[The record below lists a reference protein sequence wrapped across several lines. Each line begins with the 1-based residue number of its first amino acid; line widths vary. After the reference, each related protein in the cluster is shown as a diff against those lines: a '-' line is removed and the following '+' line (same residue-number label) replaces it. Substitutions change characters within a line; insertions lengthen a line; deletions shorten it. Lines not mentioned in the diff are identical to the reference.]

1 MHPILFVQKTARMNI
16 SKEQIDDLNA
26 VITVNIDKKDYN
38 DRVEKILKDYRKT
51 ANIPGFRKGHV
62 PMGMVVKQYGQAVLV
77 EEINKILQE
86 TLNKYITDEKLD
98 VLGNPLPKENENFSW
113 DAEDFTFEFELGLA
127 PKFEVKL
134 QGEEAITA
142 YKITATE
149 EMIDNQVVS
158 IQKQYG
164 KLTPTTAVVEGNVV
178 VGLFENETANI
189 SKDASVELSNVQEK
203 TQKLF
208 IGAKV
213 GDVITVNTKELYNNN
228 QLLVSQ
234 VGITEDIKDT
244 IDVDLTFTISEI
256 NERILAD
263 LNQELFDKLFG
274 EGKVSTA
281 AELKEKIKEDAEK
294 QFEQQSDQQLLNT
307 ITESVIANT
316 SFELPAEF
324 LKKWLRTAGEKPL
337 TEEEAAAEYEKSEKG
352 LRFQLIEGKI
362 ITDNKLQITYDE
374 IKENAKQLIKGQMA
388 QFGQLN
394 PEEKEL
400 EEITGRVLSN
410 QEEVKRM
417 SEQMMSQK
425 LLTYY
430 KETAKLEEKEV
441 NFDKFAE
448 EAYKN

>member
-1 MHPILFVQKTARMNI
+1 MQPILLVQKTARMNI

-26 VITVNIDKKDYN
+26 VVTVNIEKKDYN

-77 EEINKILQE
+77 EEINKIIQE
-86 TLNKYITDEKLD
+86 SLNEYLTEEKLD

-113 DAEDFTFEFELGLA
+113 DAEDFSFEFELGLA

-134 QGEEAITA
+134 QGDDAITA

-149 EMIDNQVVS
+149 EMIDNQVTS

-164 KLTPTTAVVEGNVV
+164 KLTPTTAVAEGNVV
-178 VGLFENETANI
+178 VGLFENETASI

-213 GDVITVNTKELYNNN
+213 GDVVTVNTKELYNNN

-244 IDVDLTFTISEI
+244 IDVDVTFTISEV

-263 LNQELFDKLFG
+263 LNQELYDKLFG
-274 EGKVSTA
+274 EGNVTTSE
-281 AELKEKIKEDAEK
+281 ELKEKIKEDAEK
-294 QFEQQSDQQLLNT
+294 QFVQQSDQQLLNAV
-307 ITESVIANT
+307 TESVIENT
-316 SFELPAEF
+316 KFDLPADF
-324 LKKWLRTAGEKPL
+324 LKKWLHVAGEKPL
-337 TEEEAAAEYEKSEKG
+337 TEEEANAEYEKSEKG

-362 ITDNKLQITYDE
+362 ITENKLQITYDE
-374 IKENAKQLIKGQMA
+374 IKDNARELIIAQMA
-388 QFGQLN
+388 QFGQTS
-394 PEEKEL
+394 PEDKQVD
-400 EEITGRVLSN
+400 EIVERVLSN

-425 LLTYY
+425 LLAHY
-430 KETAKLEEKEV
+430 KETAKIEEKEV
-441 NFDKFAE
+441 TFDEFVA

>member
-1 MHPILFVQKTARMNI
+1 MQPNLSVQKTPRMNI
-16 SKEQIDDLNA
+16 SKEQIDELNA
-26 VITVNIDKKDYN
+26 VLTVNIEKKDYS
-38 DRVEKILKDYRKT
+38 DRVEKILKDHRKN

-62 PMGMVVKQYGQAVLV
+62 PMGMVVKQYGQPVLI
-77 EEINKILQE
+77 EEINKIIQE
-86 TLNKYITDEKLD
+86 SLNGYLTEEKLD
-98 VLGNPLPKENENFSW
+98 VLGNPLPKENKDFSW
-113 DAEDFTFEFELGLA
+113 DAEDFKFEFEIGLA
-127 PKFEVKL
+127 PKFEVNL
-134 QGEEAITA
+134 QGKEAITA

-149 EMIDNQVVS
+149 EMIDNQVTS

-164 KLTPTTAVVEGNVV
+164 KLTPTSAVAEGNVV
-178 VGLFENETANI
+178 TGLFENETASI
-189 SKDASVELSNVQEK
+189 SKESPVELSNIQEK

-213 GDVITVNTKELYNNN
+213 GDVITINTKELFNNN

-234 VGITEDIKDT
+234 VGVTEDIKDT
-244 IDVDLTFTISEI
+244 LDVDVTFTISEI

-263 LNQELFDKLFG
+263 LNQELYDKLFG
-274 EGKVSTA
+274 EGNVTTSE
-281 AELKEKIKEDAEK
+281 ELKEKIKEDAEK
-294 QFEQQSDQQLLNT
+294 QFEQQSDQQLLNAVS
-307 ITESVIANT
+307 ESLIENT
-316 SFELPAEF
+316 NFELPAEF
-324 LKKWLRTAGEKPL
+324 LKKWLRVAGEKPL

-374 IKENAKQLIKGQMA
+374 IKENAKVLIKAQMA

-394 PEEKEL
+394 PEDKEL
-400 EEITGRVLSN
+400 DEIVGRVLSN

-425 LLTYY
+425 LLAFY
-430 KETAKLEEKEV
+430 KETAKLKEKEV

>member
-1 MHPILFVQKTARMNI
+1 MNI

-26 VITVNIDKKDYN
+26 VVTVNIEKKDYS
-38 DRVEKILKDYRKT
+38 DRVEKILKDHRKN

-77 EEINKILQE
+77 EEINKIIQE
-86 TLNKYITDEKLD
+86 SLNTFLTEEKLD
-98 VLGNPLPKENENFSW
+98 VLGNPLPKEDKNFSW
-113 DAEDFTFEFELGLA
+113 DAEDFKFEFELGLA
-127 PKFEVKL
+127 PEFEVKL
-134 QGEEAITA
+134 QGKEAITA
-142 YKITATE
+142 YKVTATE

-164 KLTPTTAVVEGNVV
+164 KLTPTTTAVEGNVV
-178 VGLFENETANI
+178 VGLFENEAASI
-189 SKDASVELSNVQEK
+189 SKESSVELSNVQEK

-213 GDVITVNTKELYNNN
+213 GDVITVNTKELYTNN

-244 IDVDLTFTISEI
+244 IDVDVTFTVSEI

-274 EGKVSTA
+274 EGTISTA

-294 QFEQQSDQQLLNT
+294 QFEQQSDQQLLNS
-307 ITESVIANT
+307 ITESIIENT
-316 SFELPAEF
+316 TFDLPAEF
-324 LKKWLRTAGEKPL
+324 LKKWLRTAGEKHL
-337 TEEEAAAEYEKSEKG
+337 TEEEAIAEYEKSEKG

-362 ITDNKLQITYDE
+362 ITENKLQITYDE
-374 IKENAKQLIKGQMA
+374 IKENAKVLIKAQMA

-394 PEEKEL
+394 PEDKEL
-400 EEITGRVLSN
+400 DEIVGRVLSN

-417 SEQMMSQK
+417 SEQLMSQK
-425 LLTYY
+425 LLTFY
-430 KETAKLEEKEV
+430 KETAKLKEKEV
-441 NFDKFAE
+441 NFDKFVE